1 MSEQLYWIISVP
13 KKDATKQPAQVVYET
28 CSAANLATVN
38 QFVVPDLKVGTLDS
52 LMALSDELVKL
63 DHAVEATT
71 RKIAY
76 QLYQLIEK
84 NTGQVLSVGS
94 ATPDIC
100 LSRFQWDE
108 TKFSTRL
115 PCRTLTE
122 NMQCQVS
129 KIEEELRV
137 QLQRYNTIFQ
147 AYSSAERKKSGN
159 LNARDLSDIVR
170 PEHFFESE
178 YLTTV
183 FVVVPKYSE
192 RDFLDSYATLATFV
206 LPDSARKI
214 YEDNEAI
221 LFSVNLFKRSVDE
234 FRNNC
239 REKKFTARE
248 HRVDREHFVSG
259 QQSFQRLTEELNR
272 VKAELAL
279 WCKANFAEAFIIW
292 LHMKAVRVHVESI
305 LRYGLPAN
313 YQALLLLPKK
323 KQEKKLRQT
332 LKELFATAGPSVYD
346 DGLKEDDM
354 GGERFFPYVYLEV
367 NLDMKS

>member
-1 MSEQLYWIISVP
+1 MSEFLYWLISVP
-13 KKDATKQPAQVVYET
+13 KKDGNKQPAQLVYENCT
-28 CSAANLATVN
+28 TTGLATAN

-84 NTGQVLSVGS
+84 STGQVLSVGA

-100 LSRFQWDE
+100 LTRFQWDE

-115 PCRTLTE
+115 PCRALTE
-122 NMQCQVS
+122 NIQCQIS
-129 KIEEELRV
+129 KIEEELRT
-137 QLQRYNTIFQ
+137 QLQRFNTIFQ
-147 AYSSAERKKSGN
+147 AFSSAERKKTGN

-183 FVVVPKYSE
+183 FVVVPKYSDKE
-192 RDFLDSYATLATFV
+192 FLATYAELATFV
-206 LPDSARKI
+206 LPESARNI

-221 LFSVNLFKRSVDE
+221 LYTVNLFKRSVDE

-248 HRVDREHFVSG
+248 HRIDREHFVSG
-259 QQSFQRLTEELNR
+259 QQSFQRLAEELNR
-272 VKAELAL
+272 VKTELVL
-279 WCKANFAEAFIIW
+279 WCKANFAEAFTIW
-292 LHMKAVRVHVESI
+292 LHMKAIRVHVESI
-305 LRYGLPAN
+305 LRFGLPAN
-313 YQALLLLPKK
+313 YQAIMLLPKK
-323 KQEKKLRQT
+323 KADKKLREM
-332 LKELFATAGPSVYD
+332 LRGLFNTAGPSVYD
-346 DGLKEDDM
+346 DGIKDDEA
-354 GGERFFPYVYLEV
+354 GGEKFFPYVYLEV